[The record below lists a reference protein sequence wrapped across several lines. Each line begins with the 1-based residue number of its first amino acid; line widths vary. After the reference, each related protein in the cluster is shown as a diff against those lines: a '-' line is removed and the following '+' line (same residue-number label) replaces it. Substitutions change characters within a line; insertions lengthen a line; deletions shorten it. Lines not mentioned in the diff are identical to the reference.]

1 MKAMEFQEVSHARA
15 NVTEY
20 EISLAIA
27 NLVKASGWYSKRI
40 SLFRPI
46 AFKDKKL

>member
-1 MKAMEFQEVSHARA
+1 MKAMEFQEVPHARA

-27 NLVKASGWYSKRI
+27 NKNTHNYLLKLVAGTVNASHFSDQ
-40 SLFRPI
+40 L
-46 AFKDKKL
+46 